1 MIFNAIFKLTIELK
15 FQANQRAIIRLIEGP
30 FRLINVPVYMY
41 WANWSYSNMLTRV
54 LFRFTGV
61 SFNQTRASTILEV
74 NFIY

>member
-15 FQANQRAIIRLIEGP
+15 FQANQRAIIRLIKGP
-30 FRLINVPVYMY
+30 FRLINVPFYMY
-41 WANWSYSNMLTRV
+41 WANWSYSSTLTRV
-54 LFRFTGV
+54 LFKLTGV